1 MIDCV
6 GLELGLLIA
15 CLVASVAPRLGA
27 TKQGRKF
34 GFLIFSLE
42 PSVARLLG
50 ICITVA
56 HGVLVVEA
64 KGSVVQAQK
73 VAFGLNRG

>member
-1 MIDCV
+1 M
-6 GLELGLLIA
+6 
-15 CLVASVAPRLGA
+15 CLVASVAPRLCT

-50 ICITVA
+50 VCVTVA
-56 HGVLVVEA
+56 HVALVIKA
-64 KGSVVQAQK
+64 KGLVVQAQK
-73 VAFGLNRG
+73 VAFCWGFGLDDAST